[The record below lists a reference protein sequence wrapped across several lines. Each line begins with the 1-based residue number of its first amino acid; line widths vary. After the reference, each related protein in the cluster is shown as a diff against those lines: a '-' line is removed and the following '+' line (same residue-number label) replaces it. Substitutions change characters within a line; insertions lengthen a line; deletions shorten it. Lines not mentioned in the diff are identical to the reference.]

1 MAKVLVSLP
10 FAIRD
15 YCVNIRVDKQAVLH
29 TGMGRGARSMGLTKV
44 AQRISQFVI
53 QINVLLELSYVA
65 SNSNPADFSCLVQS
79 RLNDVQ
85 TVLELSSAQFRGRVG
100 SPTMVII
107 AVYLHIFPISGLH
120 LFLS

>member
-1 MAKVLVSLP
+1 MAKVLESLP
-10 FAIRD
+10 FARRD
-15 YCVNIRVDKQAVLH
+15 YGVNIQVDKQAVLH

-44 AQRISQFVI
+44 AQRISQFGI

-65 SNSNPADFSCLVQS
+65 PNSNPADFSCLVQS
-79 RLNDVQ
+79 RLNGV
-85 TVLELSSAQFRGRVG
+85 GVG

-107 AVYLHIFPISGLH
+107 AIYLHIFTISGLH